1 VASRAVAI
9 WIANLVAFPGKRNV
23 NTKDSDMI
31 YVHLETGLRVDVTT
45 DTELAVFILATGEAG
60 SAPLVRKMQTDGG
73 QECVLYRHRDG
84 DTDTEF
90 PARIAVGTARGVVR
104 LARVD

>member
-1 VASRAVAI
+1 VIAVPA
-9 WIANLVAFPGKRNV
+9 AFPGKRNV

-31 YVHLETGLRVDVTT
+31 YVHLETDLRVDVTT

-60 SAPLVRKMQTDGG
+60 SAPLVRKMQADGG
-73 QECVLYRHRDG
+73 QECVPADHGDG

-90 PARIAVGTARGVVR
+90 PAHIAVGTARGVVR